1 MYRVLVFI
9 WGKMTTANTGAEG
22 MATNTTTPT
31 QRRRVIFAGAIG
43 SVVEYY
49 DFGVY
54 GYAATTL
61 AVLFFPSSSPTA
73 SLLATLAVFAI
84 AFVAR
89 PIGSVFFGHIG
100 DRYGR
105 KPALALAVLVMALA
119 TFAIGLLPTHASIGI
134 AAPALLVV
142 ARLLQ
147 GFSAGGEVSGAASFL
162 AEAAPENR
170 RGLMTSAT
178 QVGSVLGLL
187 LASAIVGLISAV
199 CTPQQFAE
207 YGWRIPFLLGLPT
220 GLMGLYVRNRLEDSA
235 AFRKI
240 EKRGEIV
247 SLPIV
252 ELFRTS
258 FIPVVKGV
266 GLTGAT
272 FAGYYLVFVYLSIYL
287 QTTGTLTRAQA
298 TWSTTA
304 TLIVAALSL
313 PLFGLLS
320 DIIGRKWVIGG
331 SALGFMMFTLPMFKL
346 MQGTDLTMIIAAQI
360 VLGLCEAAALGA
372 IWGALTELFPTRV
385 RYSGVGIAFNI
396 AGVLVGGSAP
406 YIATWL
412 IQQTGDKSSPA
423 YFLMSVSAITLL
435 TLFTLPETAKR
446 KMPE

>member
-1 MYRVLVFI
+1 MEI
-9 WGKMTTANTGAEG
+9 TTEIAE
-22 MATNTTTPT
+22 TTPT
-31 QRRRVIFAGAIG
+31 QRRRVVFAGAIG

-54 GYAATTL
+54 GYTATTL
-61 AVLFFPSSSPTA
+61 AILFFPTSSA
-73 SLLATLAVFAI
+73 SAGLLATLAVFAV

-89 PIGSVFFGHIG
+89 PVGSVLFGHIG

-105 KPALALAVLVMALA
+105 KPALALAVIVMALA
-119 TFAIGLLPTHASIGI
+119 TFAIGLLPTHASVGI
-134 AAPALLVV
+134 IAPILLVV

-147 GFSAGGEVSGAASFL
+147 GLSAGGEVSGAAALL
-162 AEAAPENR
+162 AEAAPANR

-187 LASAIVGLISAV
+187 SASAMIGLMHYAL
-199 CTPQQFAE
+199 TPEQFAE

-220 GLMGLYVRNRLEDSA
+220 GLVGLYVRHRLEDST

-240 EKRGEIV
+240 EKSGEV
-247 SLPIV
+247 AALPVV
-252 ELFRTS
+252 ELFRS
-258 FIPVVKGV
+258 HFITMLKGV
-266 GLTGAT
+266 GLTAAN
-272 FAGYYLVFVYLSIYL
+272 FAGYYFVFVYLSIYL
-287 QTTGTLTRAQA
+287 QTSGTLTRAQA

-313 PLFGLLS
+313 SLFGWLS

-331 SALGFMMFTLPMFKL
+331 SAVGFILLTLPMITI
-346 MQGTDLTMIIAAQI
+346 MQGTDLTMIIAAHM
-360 VLGLCEAAALGA
+360 VLGLCEAAVLGA
-372 IWGALTELFPTRV
+372 IWGALAEMFPTRV
-385 RYSGVGIAFNI
+385 RYSGVGISFNI

-406 YIATWL
+406 YIATWM

-423 YFLMSVSAITLL
+423 YFLMTVSAVTLL

-446 KMPE
+446 EMPD

>member
-1 MYRVLVFI
+1 M
-9 WGKMTTANTGAEG
+9 ANVEAIGARAGAEPV
-22 MATNTTTPT
+22 TEKI
-31 QRRRVIFAGAIG
+31 QRRRVIIAGTIG

-54 GYAATTL
+54 GYTATTI
-61 AVLFFPSSSPTA
+61 AALFFPSSSPGA
-73 SLLATLAVFAI
+73 GLLAALAVFAI

-89 PIGSVFFGHIG
+89 PIGSVLFGHIG

-105 KPALALAVLVMALA
+105 KPALAAAVLLMALA

-134 AAPALLVV
+134 AAPTLLVI

-147 GFSAGGEVSGAASFL
+147 GLSAGGEVSGAASFL
-162 AEAAPENR
+162 AESAPENR

-178 QVGSVLGLL
+178 QVGSLLGLL
-187 LASAIVGLISAV
+187 SASAMLGLANLVFTS
-199 CTPQQFAE
+199 QQFAD

-220 GLMGLYVRNRLEDSA
+220 GLIGLYVRNRLEDSD

-240 EKRGEIV
+240 EKRGEV
-247 SLPIV
+247 ATLPTI
-252 ELFRTS
+252 ELFRNN
-258 FIPVVKGV
+258 FIPMVKGV
-266 GLTGAT
+266 GMTAAN

-287 QTTGTLTRAQA
+287 QTSGTLTRAQA

-313 PLFGLLS
+313 SLFGLLS
-320 DIIGRKWVIGG
+320 DRVGRKWVIGG
-331 SALGFMMFTLPMFKL
+331 SALGFVLLTLPMFKI
-346 MQGTDLTMIIAAQI
+346 MQGSDLVMIFAAQM
-360 VLGLCEAAALGA
+360 VLGLCEAAVLGA

-406 YIATWL
+406 YIAAWL
-412 IQQTGDKSSPA
+412 VQQTGDKSSPA
-423 YFLMSVSAITLL
+423 YFLIAVGVVTLL
-435 TLFTLPETAKR
+435 TLLTVPETAKR
-446 KMPE
+446 KMPD

>member
-1 MYRVLVFI
+1 
-9 WGKMTTANTGAEG
+9 
-22 MATNTTTPT
+22 MATAETSTTLT

-54 GYAATTL
+54 GYTATTL

-73 SLLATLAVFAI
+73 SLLATLAVFAV
-84 AFVAR
+84 AFFAR
-89 PIGSVFFGHIG
+89 PVGSVLFGHIG
-100 DRYGR
+100 DRHGR
-105 KPALALAVLVMALA
+105 KPALALSVIVMALA

-134 AAPALLVV
+134 AAPVLLVV

-147 GFSAGGEVSGAASFL
+147 GLSAGGEISGAASFL

-187 LASAIVGLISAV
+187 SASAMIVLMDALL
-199 CTPQQFAE
+199 TPEQFLAF
-207 YGWRIPFLLGLPT
+207 GWRIPFLLGLPT
-220 GLMGLYVRNRLEDSA
+220 GLLGLYVRKRLEDTV
-235 AFRKI
+235 AFRRI
-240 EKRGEIV
+240 ERRGEVV
-247 SLPIV
+247 SLPTV
-252 ELFRTS
+252 ELFRSHTAAML
-258 FIPVVKGV
+258 KGI
-266 GLTGAT
+266 GLTAAN
-272 FAGYYLVFVYLSIYL
+272 FAGYYMVFVYLSIYL
-287 QTTGTLTRAQA
+287 HTTGTLTRAQA
-298 TWSTTA
+298 NWSTTV

-320 DIIGRKWVIGG
+320 DRIGRKWVIGG
-331 SALGFMMFTLPMFKL
+331 SALGFLLLTLPMFIV
-346 MQGTDLTMIIAAQI
+346 MQGERLAPIVGAQI
-360 VLGLCEAAALGA
+360 VLGLCEAAVLGA

-385 RYSGVGIAFNI
+385 RYSGVGIAFNV

-412 IQQTGDKSSPA
+412 IQRTGDNSSPA
-423 YFLMSVSAITLL
+423 WFLMGVSAITLL
-435 TLFTLPETAKR
+435 TLLTVPETARR

>member
-1 MYRVLVFI
+1 
-9 WGKMTTANTGAEG
+9 MTTDTAA
-22 MATNTTTPT
+22 TTPS
-31 QRRRVIFAGAIG
+31 QRKRVVFAGAVG

-54 GYAATTL
+54 GYTATTL
-61 AVLFFPSSSPTA
+61 AVLFFPSSSPSA
-73 SLLATLAVFAI
+73 SLLATLAVFAL
-84 AFVAR
+84 AFGAR
-89 PIGSVFFGHIG
+89 PIGSVLFGHIG
-100 DRYGR
+100 DRHGR
-105 KPALALAVLVMALA
+105 KPALALAVIVMALA

-134 AAPALLVV
+134 AAPILLVV

-147 GFSAGGEVSGAASFL
+147 GLSAGGEVSGAASLL
-162 AEAAPENR
+162 AEAAPPNR

-187 LASAIVGLISAV
+187 SASAMVGLMNFLL
-199 CTPQQFAE
+199 TPEQFAE

-220 GLMGLYVRNRLEDSA
+220 GLVGLYVRNRLEDSP

-240 EKRGEIV
+240 EKSGEV
-247 SLPIV
+247 ASLPVV
-252 ELFRTS
+252 ELFRS
-258 FIPVVKGV
+258 NFITTVKGV
-266 GLTGAT
+266 GLTAAN
-272 FAGYYLVFVYLSIYL
+272 FAGYYFVFVYLSIYL
-287 QTTGTLTRAQA
+287 QTSGTLTRAQA

-313 PLFGLLS
+313 SLFGLLS

-331 SALGFMMFTLPMFKL
+331 SAVGFILLTLPMITI
-346 MQGTDLTMIIAAQI
+346 MQGTDLTMIIAAHM

-372 IWGALTELFPTRV
+372 IWGALSEMFPTRV
-385 RYSGVGIAFNI
+385 RYSGVGISFNI

-423 YFLMSVSAITLL
+423 YFLMTVSVV
-435 TLFTLPETAKR
+435 TLFTLFSLPETAKR
-446 KMPE
+446 AMPD

>member
-1 MYRVLVFI
+1 
-9 WGKMTTANTGAEG
+9 MTINTP
-22 MATNTTTPT
+22 ATT
-31 QRRRVIFAGAIG
+31 QRRRVIFAGSIG

-49 DFGVY
+49 DFGIY
-54 GYAATTL
+54 GYTATIL
-61 AVLFFPSSSPTA
+61 APIFFPSSSPTA

-89 PIGSVFFGHIG
+89 PIGSVLFGHIG
-100 DRYGR
+100 DRHGR
-105 KPALALAVLVMALA
+105 KPALALAVLAMALA
-119 TFAIGLLPTHASIGI
+119 TFVIGLLPTHASIGI
-134 AAPALLVV
+134 ASPALLVI

-147 GFSAGGEVSGAASFL
+147 GLSAGGEVSGAASFL
-162 AEAAPENR
+162 AEAAPANR

-187 LASAIVGLISAV
+187 SASAMIGLMNLIL
-199 CTPQQFAE
+199 TPQQFAE

-220 GLMGLYVRNRLEDSA
+220 GLMGLYVRNRLEDSP

-247 SLPIV
+247 PLPIV

-258 FIPVVKGV
+258 FVPMVKGV
-266 GLTGAT
+266 GLTAAN
-272 FAGYYLVFVYLSIYL
+272 FAGYYFVFVYLSIYL
-287 QTTGTLTRAQA
+287 HTAGTLTRAQA

-313 PLFGLLS
+313 PFFGLLS
-320 DIIGRKWVIGG
+320 DVIGRKWVIGG
-331 SALGFMMFTLPMFKL
+331 SALGFVLLTLPMIKI
-346 MQGTDLTMIIAAQI
+346 MQGTNLTMIVAAQI
-360 VLGLCEAAALGA
+360 VLGLCEAAVLGA
-372 IWGALTELFPTRV
+372 IWGALSELFPTRV
-385 RYSGVGIAFNI
+385 RYSGVGISFNI

-423 YFLMSVSAITLL
+423 YFLMSVSAVTLMTLL
-435 TLFTLPETAKR
+435 TLPETAR
-446 KMPE
+446 RNMPE